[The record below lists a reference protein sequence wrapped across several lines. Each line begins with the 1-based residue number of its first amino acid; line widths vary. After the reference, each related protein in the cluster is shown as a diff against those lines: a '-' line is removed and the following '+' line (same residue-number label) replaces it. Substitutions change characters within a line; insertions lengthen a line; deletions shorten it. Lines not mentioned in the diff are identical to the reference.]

1 MELIQVEAQI
11 ASHLTSLR
19 TTHVEQDDTRTQRD
33 LLMVERYKL
42 IVEKIQLM
50 YKMKVDPLLKT
61 TVEDYKRSEN
71 FVDSAQAMMMS
82 KIMRYLL
89 AACS

>member
-1 MELIQVEAQI
+1 
-11 ASHLTSLR
+11 
-19 TTHVEQDDTRTQRD
+19 
-33 LLMVERYKL
+33 MVERYKL

-50 YKMKVDPLLKT
+50 YKMKVTPLLET
-61 TVEDYKRSEN
+61 TVEDYKKSEN